1 MTETLREGFANLPEA
16 DSEWRRLNARMLL
29 IHPIKEIGRF
39 FPALVGVF
47 FLGNSGGKGH
57 WWALG
62 AGVLVIMMA
71 LLRWVTTRFRIT
83 PDKIEVRT
91 GLFRRKALAAS
102 ADRVRTVDLTS
113 DILHRALGLAK
124 VEIGTAS
131 TGRDNRLI
139 LDSLP
144 TKDAQQLRIDLL
156 HRRTPAS
163 HADSLTSGET
173 VAIPTT
179 LPDATAKHL
188 ILRLD
193 PKWIRYAPLTLSGV
207 ISGLIIVGFAW
218 RILNEIGGQIN
229 RIAAIEQ
236 TTQALAKLSTWV
248 AVAIVTIAL
257 LLIVTLLSVVGYV
270 LAFWRFRLSRH
281 DGGTLH
287 VSRGLLTTRA
297 TSIEERRLRGVE
309 LVEPLLLR
317 IAHAGRMSAISTGL
331 RAKGRESNGEGGS
344 TLVPP
349 APVSVASQVGG
360 EVLRDRGALT
370 APLTRH
376 GPIANRRRYSR
387 AFLVSGVVIAIAVL
401 AWKPGLPL
409 IPDLSGVVPVVSLA
423 LIPIGALLAR
433 DRYRNLG
440 HALHDGYLVRRAG
453 SLSRR
458 TSVLQRDGVIGWNLR
473 QSFFQRRSG
482 VITLTATTA
491 AGAQHYDIRDL
502 EPSIAVEFAESAVP
516 GLLRQFLA

>member
-1 MTETLREGFANLPEA
+1 MTETLREGFGNLPEA
-16 DSEWRRLNARMLL
+16 DSAWRRLNGRMLL

-47 FLGNSGGKGH
+47 FLGNSGGQGH

-62 AGVLVIMMA
+62 AGAVVIVMA
-71 LLRWVTTRFRIT
+71 LLRWFTTRFRIT
-83 PDKIEVRT
+83 PEKIEVRT

-113 DILHRALGLAK
+113 NVLHRALGLAK

-131 TGRDNRLI
+131 TGRDDRLI

-144 TKDAQQLRIDLL
+144 KADAQQLRIDLL
-156 HRRTPAS
+156 HRRTPS
-163 HADSLTSGET
+163 SPADPLTSGEV
-173 VAIPTT
+173 VAITT
-179 LPDATAKHL
+179 TSPDATAEHL
-188 ILRLD
+188 MLRLD

-218 RILNEIGGQIN
+218 RILNEIGGHIN
-229 RIAAIEQ
+229 KIAAIEQ
-236 TTQALAKLSTWV
+236 TTQALARLSTWV
-248 AVAIVTIAL
+248 AVAVVTVVL
-257 LLIVTLLSVVGYV
+257 LLAVTLLSVVGYI
-270 LAFWRFRLSRH
+270 LAFWKFRLSRH

-287 VSRGLLTTRA
+287 VTRGLLTTRA

-317 IAHAGRMSAISTGL
+317 TAHAGRLSAISTGL
-331 RAKGRESNGEGGS
+331 RAKGRESNGDNGS

-349 APVSVASQVGG
+349 APVSVARGVGG
-360 EVLRDRGALT
+360 EVLRDHGAL
-370 APLTRH
+370 AVPLTQH
-376 GPIANRRRYSR
+376 GPMAKRRRYSR
-387 AFLVSGVVIAIAVL
+387 ALLVSGIVIAVAVL
-401 AWKPGLPL
+401 AWRPGLPV
-409 IPDLSGVVPVVSLA
+409 IPDLPSVVPLLSLA
-423 LIPIGALLAR
+423 LIPVGVLLAR

-440 HALHDGYLVRRAG
+440 HALHDIYLVRRAG

-458 TSVLQRDGVIGWNLR
+458 TSVLQRDGIIGWNLR
-473 QSFFQRRSG
+473 QTFFQRQSG
-482 VITLTATTA
+482 VVTLTATTA

-502 EPSIAVEFAESAVP
+502 EPSVAVGFAESAVP